1 MAFTQPAIPMTLTTT
16 PPVSAQVDLFTLIHK
31 AIRGMLFD
39 LAGRLQTVDLADD
52 RCVGELVRSLRQ
64 MLVLLEQHADHEDH
78 LIFPAIEA
86 AAPGATSEAGHE
98 HEAYAAKTA
107 RLQAHIDALEKAS
120 TEVLRVH
127 AGRELRLAFFDFLA
141 FTLVHLNHEEETAL
155 PASLRHLT
163 DDQLLAIRTDIQRTT
178 PPDVYR
184 DWLRW
189 MLPALNPQELRS
201 MLAQAREKAPAATY
215 QVMLDVGESVV
226 EPSQWAKA
234 IA

>member
-1 MAFTQPAIPMTLTTT
+1 MTTIAT
-16 PPVSAQVDLFTLIHK
+16 PPASAQVDLFTFIHK

-39 LAGRLQTVDLADD
+39 LAGRLQAIDLADD
-52 RCVGELVRSLRQ
+52 RCVGELIRSLRQ
-64 MLVLLEQHADHEDH
+64 MLGLLEQHAEHEDH

-86 AAPGATSEAGHE
+86 AAPGATCEAGHE

-120 TEVLRVH
+120 TEVMRVH
-127 AGRELRLAFFDFLA
+127 AGRELHLAFFDFLA

-155 PASLRHLT
+155 PASLRHLSNEK
-163 DDQLLAIRTDIQRTT
+163 LLSIRADIQRTT

-184 DWLRW
+184 EWLRW
-189 MLPALNPQELRS
+189 MLPALNPQELRG

-215 QVMLDVGESVV
+215 QVMLDVGMECV
-226 EPSQWAKA
+226 EPSKWARA
-234 IA
+234 VA